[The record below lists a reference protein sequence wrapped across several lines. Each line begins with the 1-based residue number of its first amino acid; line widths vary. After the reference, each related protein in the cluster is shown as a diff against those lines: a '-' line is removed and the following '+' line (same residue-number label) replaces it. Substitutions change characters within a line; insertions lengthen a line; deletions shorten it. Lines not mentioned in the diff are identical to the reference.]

1 MVKDDRGRGVLV
13 GFKLETDR
21 SILFEKVAKSFA
33 ENGCD
38 FVVANTLSEIRK
50 RVFLFGSDNTRVPLA
65 EIESPDETSDYLEQ
79 KIAEALINRLD
90 KELKEEEVKAEEVKE
105 ELKEEAVK
113 QEVRDEVK
121 QEVKEE
127 EGDSK
132 EEVKEEEHVKEEFK
146 H

>member
-1 MVKDDRGRGVLV
+1 MLV
-13 GFKLETDR
+13 GFKLETDK

-33 ENGCD
+33 ENHCD

-50 RVFLFGSDNTRVPLA
+50 RVFLFESHNTHVPLV
-65 EIESPDETSDYLEQ
+65 EFESPDETSDYLEQ
-79 KIAEALINRLD
+79 KIAEALINKLD
-90 KELKEEEVKAEEVKE
+90 KELKEEEVKEEEVKE
-105 ELKEEAVK
+105 EEVKE
-113 QEVRDEVK
+113 EVRDEVK
-121 QEVKEE
+121 EEVKEE